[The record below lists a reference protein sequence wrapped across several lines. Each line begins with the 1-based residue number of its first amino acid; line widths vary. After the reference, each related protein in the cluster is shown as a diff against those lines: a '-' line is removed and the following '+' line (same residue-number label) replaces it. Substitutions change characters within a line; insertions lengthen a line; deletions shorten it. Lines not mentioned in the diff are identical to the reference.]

1 MHGKSADGYT
11 DVSGEGREFELT
23 TDGSLAA
30 SDVYEGT
37 TKIATVSY
45 DKDSKTATLKFEN
58 DYTFKKD
65 YYYYLSI
72 TNVVP
77 NQTAFDEYQ
86 TNGYTNQGDDSTDAS
101 SNGYSA
107 VEKGTSQN
115 RQVSI
120 QTAKQRFPI
129 RGKTTMLQKII
140 ENQLFK
146 LSRLM
151 LTKLGGS
158 Q

>member
-1 MHGKSADGYT
+1 MCQVK
-11 DVSGEGREFELT
+11 DVNLKLT

-45 DKDSKTATLKFEN
+45 DKIVKLQQLKFEN

-107 VEKGTSQN
+107 VGKGTSSKQAGFYSN
-115 RQVSI
+115 SEAKISYTWKDNNVTENYRKPVVQVEQINVNKNWVGVSDPKDTVLV
-120 QTAKQRFPI
+120 Q
-129 RGKTTMLQKII
+129 
-140 ENQLFK
+140 
-146 LSRLM
+146 
-151 LTKLGGS
+151 
-158 Q
+158 